1 MSSPLDALLQIPL
14 HEGES
19 HPLLDHRHHRR
30 RGVQVR
36 QCPPPGEREYSIFEP
51 GVQEQGEKD
60 KLTFLAQQE
69 RNKRQQSTQQMSNKR
84 RTIGERETPSSKRQ
98 KGPEESG
105 GRRVE
110 VLTLE
115 DSDEEPDKMISG
127 RENTSRPETQLPA
140 TIRHTSVSNTNTSQS
155 EIPAATKSVET
166 PAAIDRLKSLPI
178 TVVGE
183 VELSGTDSD
192 DDIQVNVQNNNTL
205 QQENILKTLLAG
217 S

>member
-1 MSSPLDALLQIPL
+1 MSSPLDALLQVPL

-19 HPLLDHRHHRR
+19 HRLLDHRHHHRRR

-60 KLTFLAQQE
+60 KLAFLAQQE
-69 RNKRQQSTQQMSNKR
+69 RNKRQQSSQQMSNKR
-84 RTIGERETPSSKRQ
+84 RTVGEREMSSSKRQ
-98 KGPEESG
+98 KGPEEAG
-105 GRRVE
+105 GPSQRVE

-115 DSDEEPDKMISG
+115 DSDEEQDKMISG
-127 RENTSRPETQLPA
+127 RENTSRPQAQLPA
-140 TIRHTSVSNTNTSQS
+140 TIGHTSLSNTNTSPS
-155 EIPAATKSVET
+155 EIPGSTKSIET

-192 DDIQVNVQNNNTL
+192 DDIQVNVQNN
-205 QQENILKTLLAG
+205 KT
-217 S
+217 

>member
-19 HPLLDHRHHRR
+19 HRLLDYRHHHR

-60 KLTFLAQQE
+60 KLAFLAQQE
-69 RNKRQQSTQQMSNKR
+69 RNKRQQTSQQMSNKR
-84 RTIGERETPSSKRQ
+84 RTIGERETPGSKRQ

-127 RENTSRPETQLPA
+127 RENTSRPQTQLPA
-140 TIRHTSVSNTNTSQS
+140 TIRHTAGSKTNTTPSV
-155 EIPAATKSVET
+155 IPAATKSIET

-192 DDIQVNVQNNNTL
+192 EDIQVNVQNNN
-205 QQENILKTLLAG
+205 K
-217 S
+217 